1 MNKFSIKSSFREKV
15 KKVKELAVEKGLWRM
30 LGSVAQY
37 ALYYVTDRRS
47 FVYFEF
53 SLEQEPISLQLPDP
67 PVARL
72 ATTAD
77 LNRINAEIFP
87 LLTGEYEY
95 DKRYFKL
102 LVQEGVLCFLAE
114 QDGKFVHYSWVF
126 TNAEQSPLM
135 DVPFK
140 HSKLKAGDVYMGPV
154 FTSPNA
160 RGTWI
165 YPFVITKIIHYLK
178 DYTDKKRLLLFVHG
192 KNPSAVNFFLRMGFK
207 KI

>member
-1 MNKFSIKSSFREKV
+1 MNKFSIKSSFREKI
-15 KKVKELAVEKGLWRM
+15 KKAKELAVEKGLWSM

-37 ALYYVTDRRS
+37 ALYYVADRRS

-53 SLEQEPISLQLPDP
+53 SLAQEPINLQLPEP
-67 PVARL
+67 LLARL
-72 ATTAD
+72 ATNAD
-77 LNRINAEIFP
+77 LDRINTEIFP
-87 LLTGEYEY
+87 LLTGEYAY
-95 DKRYFKL
+95 DQRYFKL
-102 LVQEGVLCFLAE
+102 LGQEGVLCFLAE
-114 QDGKFVHYSWVF
+114 QYGKFVHYSWVF

-135 DVPFK
+135 DVPFRK
-140 HSKLKAGDVYMGPV
+140 SKLKVGDVYMGPV
-154 FTSPNA
+154 FTSPQA

-178 DYTDKKRLLLFVHG
+178 DYTDKKRLLLFVYG